1 MDGLHWYLA
10 YMKFGLGRCSRDA
23 QQDIRR
29 HHITRDEGIALVK
42 RYDHE
47 FPSLYYKWM
56 LNYLEI
62 DEELFWQ
69 VMNFYRENSNVWEKK
84 YGEWTLKHVVS

>member
-1 MDGLHWYLA
+1 MASKILLSSNR
-10 YMKFGLGRCSRDA
+10 MGRATAAAD
-23 QQDIRR
+23 QEIRSGV
-29 HHITRDEGIALVK
+29 ISRDEGIALVK